1 MDFLEWEGRQGS
13 ILKEFVS
20 LGHPVVYGV
29 TTVIVRYYRVARL
42 SLGVFYH
49 ETYQEVT
56 NSYHRSLAW
65 SSSLFT
71 MFDLLRVNGLANL
84 AVAVSSVVVMTPMHG
99 ENLLKKQTTH
109 KFFYCNLESK
119 ISPCIGIIMAR
130 THAKDLV
137 PSGFNWF

>member
-1 MDFLEWEGRQGS
+1 MVHWE
-13 ILKEFVS
+13 IFTLF

-71 MFDLLRVNGLANL
+71 IFDLLRVNGLANL

-109 KFFYCNLESK
+109 KIFYRNLESK
-119 ISPCIGIIMAR
+119 NLSMHWR
-130 THAKDLV
+130 HHHMNSL
-137 PSGFNWF
+137 